1 MAKSFQELSPRA
13 QIIVFAVVCAAGAFG
28 AWTYLLA
35 PARVELAERQAL
47 MATLEGDLGRAR
59 LTAARLPH
67 FQQEVRQLEAALIE
81 TTAVIPEEK
90 DPQDVLRNLH
100 QLASESALAIA
111 SFAPKA
117 VVTKPQDLEWP
128 IELGIEGSY
137 HDLGRFFDRVAA
149 MSRLIS
155 VSDLKI
161 TSRVKPDGRGTIAA
175 SCVATTYVFKKEA
188 ALVAAGGRP

>member
-13 QIIVFAVVCAAGAFG
+13 QIIVFVMLCGAATFG
-28 AWTYLLA
+28 AWQFLLS
-35 PARVELAERQAL
+35 PAHVSLAERQAH
-47 MATLEGDLGRAR
+47 MATVEGDLARAR
-59 LTAARLPH
+59 LTAAKLPQ
-67 FQQEVRQLEAALIE
+67 FQQEVRQLEAALLE

-100 QLASESALAIA
+100 ELASESALSIA

-117 VVTKPQDLEWP
+117 VVTKPQYSEWP
-128 IELGIEGSY
+128 IELGMEGGY
-137 HDLGRFFDRVAA
+137 HDLGRFFDRVAG

-161 TSRVKPDGRGTIAA
+161 TSRVKADGRGTISAT
-175 SCVATTYVFKKEA
+175 CVATTYVFKKEA
-188 ALVAAGGRP
+188 ALAASGGRP